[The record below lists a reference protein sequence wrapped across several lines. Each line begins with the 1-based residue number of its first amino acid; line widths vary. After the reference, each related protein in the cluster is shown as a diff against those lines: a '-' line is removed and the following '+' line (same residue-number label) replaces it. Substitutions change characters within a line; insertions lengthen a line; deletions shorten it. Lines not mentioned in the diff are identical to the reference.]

1 MALEVALLGVAF
13 GVGVGLLVSSL
24 MGSVLQ
30 GFFPLPVWRFPFQP
44 DVFARGAALGLAIP
58 FLATLYPVWRAVRV
72 TPVTAIRTGFL
83 ATKSSGLAPAL
94 GRIPIPGR
102 TTAQLPFRNVLRAP
116 RRTLMTVLG
125 VAAAIMVVVG
135 LVGVFDSFGA
145 TIDDADAEAS
155 TSSPDRLNVELD
167 FFYPIAS
174 EQVRSIEQSP
184 AAGAAEPTL
193 ELPSTL
199 RGNGTKIETLLE
211 LRDLDSKL
219 WAPTVV
225 ERSAAAGP
233 GIVITE
239 TAAEDLGVR
248 PGDTVT
254 LRHPRREG
262 TSYRFV
268 DSEVTVIGLNKF
280 PIRSIAFMDLADA
293 SLMNLEGLT
302 NLVVVDPAPGTS
314 VTQAQRMLFGQPGVA
329 SVQPV
334 SAFIDS
340 IRDALE
346 DVLAILVVVEG
357 AVLLLALLIAFNSAS
372 INADE
377 RAREHATMFA
387 FGLRLRTVLRMAT
400 TEGAVIGILGT
411 AAGLAAGWVL
421 LGWLV
426 RSLLPETLPDIGIVT
441 FLAPSTVLTAVGLGV
456 LAVALA
462 PLLTSRKLRRMD
474 IPSTLRVME

>member
-1 MALEVALLGVAF
+1 MEGVAQRP
-13 GVGVGLLVSSL
+13 VRDPVS
-24 MGSVLQ
+24 
-30 GFFPLPVWRFPFQP
+30 GF
-44 DVFARGAALGLAIP
+44 AA
-58 FLATLYPVWRAVRV
+58 
-72 TPVTAIRTGFL
+72 
-83 ATKSSGLAPAL
+83 
-94 GRIPIPGR
+94 
-102 TTAQLPFRNVLRAP
+102 
-116 RRTLMTVLG
+116 
-125 VAAAIMVVVG
+125 
-135 LVGVFDSFGA
+135 
-145 TIDDADAEAS
+145 
-155 TSSPDRLNVELD
+155 
-167 FFYPIAS
+167 
-174 EQVRSIEQSP
+174 
-184 AAGAAEPTL
+184 
-193 ELPSTL
+193 
-199 RGNGTKIETLLE
+199 LE

-225 ERSAAAGP
+225 ERSDAAGP

-239 TAAEDLGVR
+239 TAAEDLGVGV
-248 PGDTVT
+248 GDTVT

-262 TSYRFV
+262 TSYRLV

-293 SLMNLEGLT
+293 SSMNLEGLT

-329 SVQPV
+329 SVQPA